1 MPPVDQQQ
9 TTASPSPSSL
19 SDSTLE
25 RLQRRVCGWPRS
37 RAFFLHHFS
46 LRSTGIAAQR
56 IESWMGEGAPRPSTA
71 APPPPSPRTPLL
83 LRKQNGDREAAVDS
97 EIARVNKLPAHSSYA
112 IHRMKVLNKLR
123 HLLSIKRTT
132 SQDEELELLFA
143 SLSI

>member
-1 MPPVDQQQ
+1 MEGGGS
-9 TTASPSPSSL
+9 TTPFYRGTTTLATNPAS
-19 SDSTLE
+19 
-25 RLQRRVCGWPRS
+25 
-37 RAFFLHHFS
+37 
-46 LRSTGIAAQR
+46 AAN
-56 IESWMGEGAPRPSTA
+56 GAQ
-71 APPPPSPRTPLL
+71 
-83 LRKQNGDREAAVDS
+83 KGDREAAVDA

>member
-9 TTASPSPSSL
+9 TTGTTASPSLSSL

-25 RLQRRVCGWPRS
+25 RLQRQVCGWRRS

-56 IESWMGEGAPRPSTA
+56 IESWMGEVAPRPSTA

-83 LRKQNGDREAAVDS
+83 LRESFMMNRKRHCSMPASRMGRRMG
-97 EIARVNKLPAHSSYA
+97 IGRLPW
-112 IHRMKVLNKLR
+112 MLR
-123 HLLSIKRTT
+123 
-132 SQDEELELLFA
+132 
-143 SLSI
+143 

>member
-1 MPPVDQQQ
+1 MEGGGSNTNFYRGS
-9 TTASPSPSSL
+9 TTTLATNTSS
-19 SDSTLE
+19 
-25 RLQRRVCGWPRS
+25 
-37 RAFFLHHFS
+37 
-46 LRSTGIAAQR
+46 AANGVQ
-56 IESWMGEGAPRPSTA
+56 
-71 APPPPSPRTPLL
+71 
-83 LRKQNGDREAAVDS
+83 KGDREASVDA